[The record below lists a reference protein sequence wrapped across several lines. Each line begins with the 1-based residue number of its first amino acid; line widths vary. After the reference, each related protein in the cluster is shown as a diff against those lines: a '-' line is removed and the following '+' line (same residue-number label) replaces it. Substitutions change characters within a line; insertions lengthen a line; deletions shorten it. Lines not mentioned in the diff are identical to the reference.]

1 MAQVLETVGRRVRG
15 PAWSVGEMVARSIER
30 SRNLPRIDL
39 GTRGCDSA
47 GLWLVVL
54 GHPEMG
60 NT

>member
-1 MAQVLETVGRRVRG
+1 MAQVLGTVGRRLRG

-47 GLWLVVL
+47 GLWL
-54 GHPEMG
+54 GGSGTP
-60 NT
+60 